1 MENIKKEEQK
11 TYKNTPDEIRMKKA
25 ELVDTL
31 DRLQMVFRGSCLY
44 VEEALDMIS
53 LATHHAGFRLER
65 NEIHVNIEG
74 CDGRPIWDADIWEID
89 ESYFIGM
96 WVRRIYAHDGDCTI
110 VLSDFTEEPEEEESE
125 NE

>member
-1 MENIKKEEQK
+1 MKNIKKEEKK

-31 DRLQMVFRGSCLY
+31 DRLQMIFRGSCLY

-53 LATHHAGFRLER
+53 LATHHAGFRLDR

-74 CDGRPIWDADIWEID
+74 CDGCWIWEADIEDID
-89 ESYFIGM
+89 RSYFIGM
-96 WVRRIYAHDGDCTI
+96 TVRRIYCHQGDCTI
-110 VLSDFTEEPEEEESE
+110 ILDDYTEEPEEEED
-125 NE
+125 

>member
-1 MENIKKEEQK
+1 MENIKKEERK
-11 TYKNTPDEIRMKKA
+11 TFKNTPDEIRIKKA

-31 DRLQMVFRGSCLY
+31 DRLQMIFRGSCLY

-65 NEIHVNIEG
+65 DEIYVFIEG
-74 CDGRPIWDADIWEID
+74 CDGRRIWEADIEDID
-89 ESYFIGM
+89 DSYYIGM
-96 WVRRIYAHDGDCTI
+96 TVRRIYCHQGDCTI
-110 VLSDFTEEPEEEESE
+110 VLAYYTEPEEEDS

>member
-1 MENIKKEEQK
+1 MKNIKKEEKK

-31 DRLQMVFRGSCLY
+31 DRLQMIFRGSCLY

-53 LATHHAGFRLER
+53 LATHHAGFRLDR

-74 CDGRPIWDADIWEID
+74 CDGCRIWEADIEDID
-89 ESYFIGM
+89 RSYFIGM
-96 WVRRIYAHDGDCTI
+96 TVRRIYCHQGDCTI
-110 VLSDFTEEPEEEESE
+110 ILDDYTEEPEEEED
-125 NE
+125 

>member
-1 MENIKKEEQK
+1 MENIKKEEMK

-31 DRLQMVFRGSCLY
+31 DRLQMIFRGSCLY

-74 CDGRPIWDADIWEID
+74 CDGCRIWEADIEDI
-89 ESYFIGM
+89 ERSYFIGM
-96 WVRRIYAHDGDCTI
+96 MVRRIYCHQGDCTV
-110 VLSDFTEEPEEEESE
+110 VLANYTEEEEKE
-125 NE
+125 DAE

>member
-1 MENIKKEEQK
+1 MENIKKEERK

-31 DRLQMVFRGSCLY
+31 DRLQMIFRRSCLY

-65 NEIHVNIEG
+65 DEIHVNIEG
-74 CDGRPIWDADIWEID
+74 CDGRRIWEADIEDID
-89 ESYFIGM
+89 RSYFMGM
-96 WVRRIYAHDGDCTI
+96 MVRRIYCHQGDCTI
-110 VLSDFTEEPEEEESE
+110 VLDDYTEEEEKD
-125 NE
+125 NGNG